1 MSLFSLILLMH
12 MNYRVIIFVWFY
24 FLFAMVSSLP
34 AATIKG
40 KVVKVADGDTVTI
53 IDNKGF
59 KYRVRLAGIDAP
71 EKGGQPY
78 SEESTKNLKWLVYN
92 KGVTADYT
100 KLDRY
105 GRVVGKVL
113 VDQTGDA
120 FCLLVECSRK
130 LDVGLEQI
138 KAGLAWHY
146 KRYEKEQSMED
157 REYYTGAERV
167 AKKKHIGLW
176 SDKNPVPPWKWRRDR
191 RLSSLKEV
199 FVQKGSKEK
208 KYAQDLGIEV
218 ERLKSFLDE
227 AIKNEDEAIKKAFE
241 TSGLEEEKFAEEF
254 KVSPERL
261 KSILNPK

>member
-1 MSLFSLILLMH
+1 MD
-12 MNYRVIIFVWFY
+12 YRVIIFVWFY

-40 KVVKVADGDTVTI
+40 KVVKVADGDTVTM
-53 IDNKGF
+53 IDSKGF

-71 EKGGQPY
+71 EKGGQQY
-78 SEESTKNLKWLVYN
+78 SDESTKNLKWLVYN
-92 KGVTADYT
+92 KRVIADYT
-100 KLDRY
+100 KRDRY

-113 VDQTGDA
+113 VDPTGDA
-120 FCLLVECSRK
+120 FCLLVECSRA

-157 REYYTGAERV
+157 REYYANAERV
-167 AKKKHIGLW
+167 AKKKHLGIWG
-176 SDKNPVPPWKWRRDR
+176 DKNPVPPWEWRRSR
-191 RLSSLKEV
+191 RLAALKKV

-208 KYAQDLGIEV
+208 KYARDLGIEV
-218 ERLKSFLDE
+218 EQLKSFLDE

-241 TSGLEEEKFAEEF
+241 ASGLEEEKFAEEF